1 MNWHDPEARQMLD
14 DRKRQRDNE
23 WLRRQVGD
31 ATYLVGLRILGY
43 LPRDAE
49 TELNLLRLGN
59 AASENSHGW

>member
-1 MNWHDPEARQMLD
+1 MTSWHDPEARQMLD

-31 ATYLVGLRILGY
+31 ATYLTGLRILGY

-49 TELNLLRLGN
+49 TELNLLRM
-59 AASENSHGW
+59 EQPHGR

>member
-1 MNWHDPEARQMLD
+1 MNWHDPEARMLLD

-31 ATYLVGLRILGY
+31 ATYLIGLHILGY

-49 TELNLLRLGN
+49 TELNLLKMEQR
-59 AASENSHGW
+59 HGR